1 MKTILYNLKNKCTLT
16 GRTKHQGTGTEI
28 HINQLSYVWENQVR
42 IKNIDCSTIR
52 LGAGGGG
59 DGDGS
64 MKEYVLRV
72 IRVNFSLCLS

>member
-42 IKNIDCSTIR
+42 VKNIDCSR
-52 LGAGGGG
+52 AGGG
-59 DGDGS
+59 GDGS